1 MLIAPDDLGNG
12 LLSAITGQYGSVIKN
27 HVQDI
32 REMIVDATTQATKCA
47 SLRSRDNTV
56 DRLIAIATSG
66 LPQMYCEDS
75 QRFVHTCRRSAA
87 GTLQRVGQSVRY
99 GAIVTLGARH
109 LPKDVQRQLFGGQ
122 SALELCGRM
131 LGEIH
136 SVQNLGDVALI
147 TWAAAELRHP
157 QLDDAVRRLRELSG
171 AVCQCYTVE
180 AAWIVSALTAAANHT
195 DVDDDLFKA
204 SRRLF
209 HCFRSRAGVFA
220 HHSDRSNTL
229 RGRSHITCFADQVYP
244 IQALAKYYRLAG
256 DGQALETASRCAE
269 QICAVQGE
277 AGQWWWHYD
286 TRTGGVVEEYPVY
299 SVHQD
304 AMAPM
309 ALFELQEA
317 GGPDF
322 SDAIHQGLTW
332 VRFAPE
338 VGCSLIDDDLPL
350 IWRKVGRCDPRKF
363 VRASR
368 SITTYLHPALRLKW
382 LDMLFPPS
390 RIDFECRPYHLGWI
404 LYTWLRRREY

>member
-109 LPKDVQRQLFGGQ
+109 LPEDVQRKIFSGQ
-122 SALELCGRM
+122 SALEFCGRM

-147 TWAAAELRHP
+147 TWAAAELQHP
-157 QLDDAVRRLRELSG
+157 QLDDAIRRLREMSG

-195 DVDDDLFKA
+195 DVDDDLCKA

-229 RGRSHITCFADQVYP
+229 RGRSHVASFADQVYS
-244 IQALAKYYRLAG
+244 IQAFAKYYRVAG
-256 DGQALETASRCAE
+256 DAQALETAGQCAE
-269 QICAVQGE
+269 QICAVQGA

-286 TRTGGVVEEYPVY
+286 ARTGGVVEEYPVY
-299 SVHQD
+299 SVHQNS
-304 AMAPM
+304 MGPM
-309 ALFELQEA
+309 ALLELREA
-317 GGPDF
+317 GGPSFDE
-322 SDAIHQGLTW
+322 AVQRGLRWLTNP
-332 VRFAPE
+332 PE
-338 VGCSLIDDDLPL
+338 IERSLIDDERFV
-350 IWRKVGRCDPRKF
+350 IWRKIARAEPRKAT
-363 VRASR
+363 RAIR
-368 SITTYLHPALRLKW
+368 AATTRVHPKFRMQW
-382 LDMLFPPS
+382 LDRVFRPTV
-390 RIDFECRPYHLGWI
+390 IDFECRPYHLGWI